1 MCDTCDYIAATVRL
15 DLMREDEVFDALDQ
29 LVSQGKLVS
38 LGEVDPSS
46 PRYAVVY
53 RCSACRAM
61 WTFTVP
67 DHAFK
72 GGLIRT
78 A

>member
-1 MCDTCDYIAATVRL
+1 MCDTCDYITDSVRL

-29 LVSQGKLVS
+29 LVSEGKLEN

-53 RCSACRAM
+53 RCNVCRAM
-61 WTFTVP
+61 WTFTTP

-72 GGLIRT
+72 GDLVRT